1 MRTFAAIVAT
11 TILIGV
17 STLVVPALAGARV
30 NTGTIA
36 KATMEIAAAQP
47 RPVNTH
53 FSAQR
58 RTQRARHAQQRPR
71 AASGNPV
78 TTIESTYRDP
88 SSRGALL
95 NCSFC

>member
-1 MRTFAAIVAT
+1 MRTISTIVLGA
-11 TILIGV
+11 L
-17 STLVVPALAGARV
+17 LAGAAVPAAPGFAGAQLRGSNIGDAAVGV
-30 NTGTIA
+30 N
-36 KATMEIAAAQP
+36 AALPTQ
-47 RPVNTH
+47 

-58 RTQRARHAQQRPR
+58 RNQRATKR
-71 AASGNPV
+71 AAPARATGAPV

>member
-1 MRTFAAIVAT
+1 MRTIPAIIV
-11 TILIGV
+11 V
-17 STLVVPALAGARV
+17 TLLAGA
-30 NTGTIA
+30 NTLATPGIAEARFGTA
-36 KATMEIAAAQP
+36 RAVSAAQP
-47 RPVNTH
+47 GQISTQ

-58 RTQRARHAQQRPR
+58 RTQRAPRR
-71 AASGNPV
+71 AATPRTSGNPV

>member
-1 MRTFAAIVAT
+1 MRTVPAIVLGA
-11 TILIGV
+11 L
-17 STLVVPALAGARV
+17 LAG
-30 NTGTIA
+30 
-36 KATMEIAAAQP
+36 IAAPAAPHIADAQFRGDMIGEALNAAP
-47 RPVNTH
+47 ATQ

-58 RTQRARHAQQRPR
+58 RTQRATKRTAPPR
-71 AASGNPV
+71 TSGNPV